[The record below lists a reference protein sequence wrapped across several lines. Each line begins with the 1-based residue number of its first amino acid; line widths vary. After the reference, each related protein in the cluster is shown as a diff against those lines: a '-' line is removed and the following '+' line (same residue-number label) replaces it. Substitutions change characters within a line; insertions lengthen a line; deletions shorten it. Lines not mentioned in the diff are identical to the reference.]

1 PGLLRGEVADGH
13 RALPGGPFGD
23 QRGPDGDDPAPSSR
37 GRAPA
42 VLGRRAPR
50 ARLLSAGVAAGL
62 VYSGLSNTCGMAA
75 LLGKLPFNRPTP
87 AVLDTARA
95 ALRA

>member
-1 PGLLRGEVADGH
+1 
-13 RALPGGPFGD
+13 
-23 QRGPDGDDPAPSSR
+23 
-37 GRAPA
+37 
-42 VLGRRAPR
+42 
-50 ARLLSAGVAAGL
+50 AGL

>member
-1 PGLLRGEVADGH
+1 EAD
-13 RALPGGPFGD
+13 LPVEQG
-23 QRGPDGDDPAPSSR
+23 PAPA
-37 GRAPA
+37 RAIWA
-42 VLGRRAPR
+42 MDRQVRFAAGSLVLAGLALGRRAPR
-50 ARLLSAGVAAGL
+50 ARLLSAGVATGL

-75 LLGKLPFNRPTP
+75 LLGKLPFNRPEP